1 MNRLLGVAA
10 AALLFA
16 GPVAA
21 QDWSANP
28 HAGTVRLSA
37 GFTPDP
43 YNISITAGGTI
54 QASERFSGCRGYISH
69 APDVRLHW
77 SSGNNL
83 PLIISVSSQRDTT
96 LVVNGPNGSW
106 YCDDDSG
113 EGLNPSLR
121 FGSPMSGQYDIWIG
135 SYGGDYVSGTLSI
148 SELYSN

>member
-1 MNRLLGVAA
+1 MKNLLGVAV
-10 AALLFA
+10 AALLIA

-21 QDWSANP
+21 QNYGLNP
-28 HAGTVRLSA
+28 NYGTVRLSA

-43 YNISITAGGTI
+43 YNVNVTAGGNI
-54 QASERFSGCRGYISH
+54 RAADRFSGCRGYISN

-77 SSGNNL
+77 SGGGNL
-83 PLIISVSSQRDTT
+83 PLVISAASSRDTT

-113 EGLNPSLR
+113 EGTNPSLR
-121 FGSPMSGQYDIWIG
+121 FGSPMSGQYDIWVG
-135 SYGGDYVSGTLSI
+135 SYGGDFVSATLSI